1 MTIYQSTYPSKLS
14 ISHNLLHTYFEAQ
27 IDADQNQIAL
37 VFQEQQVSYR
47 EVENSSN
54 QLAHYLRA
62 LGIGKNSRVGLL
74 MERSIN
80 VYIAV
85 LGILKA
91 GAAYVPMEPEY
102 PADRVQ
108 YILDD
113 SGVELLIT
121 STALLAKNEITSCP
135 CLCLEKEIAILKK
148 HSSDRLTDV
157 EVTSNDLCYIIYT
170 SGSTGKPKGVMIEH
184 GVAANFVDAAQ
195 EVYKIRSTDRV
206 YQGFSIAFDA
216 SIEEIWLTFAAGA
229 TLIVGTTEMIHA
241 GSDLSSIL
249 TNLGVTVFSCVPT
262 LLSMLQEDIPSVR
275 LLILGGESCVP
286 ELVQRWYRPDRRML
300 NTYGPTESAVIATY
314 DECHP
319 DRAITIGKPLSNYQ
333 IYILDED
340 LKPLPVDT
348 PGQIYIGGKCL
359 ARGYVNRPDLTNEKF
374 IWHPET
380 NERIYNS
387 GDLGCWTSDGNIQF
401 LGRSDDQVKLRG
413 FRIELSEIESVLMEF
428 PSVQIA
434 VVNIYEKA
442 LGIKELVAYLVLQ
455 EESIDLELVRDYL
468 RERLPSF
475 MMPTFFHR
483 LAENEIPQLA
493 SGKVNRRLLPDPVAM
508 PESFVP
514 RADFLEPTNP
524 QQLKIVEVWER
535 LLKTK
540 ASIDDNF
547 FDLGGHSLLVSL
559 MVSELRRDAQ
569 FKQLAVADVYHH
581 PTVATLETHVSGQSV
596 IQPTLIS
603 QPHPQVGAQYWI
615 TVICQVM
622 GIYGVQVISTL
633 SFLIPAYI
641 FTVFTS
647 PLAILGSLALVI
659 PSILFFQISASIIAK
674 WLLIGRYRAGSY
686 PLWGRYHLRWWLARQ
701 FQKAIPTQL
710 MIGTPFLAW
719 YYRLMGARIGQ
730 NCYLGTDVI
739 SDFDLIQVGSDTSLG
754 AESSLVS
761 HSISNGYL
769 HLGPINIGQRCF
781 IGARSIVNLHAQMGD
796 DSQLSELSLLP
807 DGANLP
813 ASECWRGSP
822 ARKAPHDSGIDFPHA
837 PRPIKPLTSIFR
849 NCFQLLG
856 IIVISLLPTISILPG
871 ILFSQYVCNL
881 FGWQGLL
888 LVPLIAPVVVV
899 ILVAEI
905 ILLKKLLLPKVKPG
919 LYNIQGGFYLR
930 KWFVDRLLAMSV
942 FWLGSIYAT
951 LYSAPWLRLLGAKIG
966 SNSEVSHAKNFSP
979 DLLSIGPDCFVAD
992 HVCFGAPRIHQG
1004 WAELLTIKVDRRSFL
1019 GNSSVILPGADIGS
1033 NSLIGCI
1040 SRSPDQQKIVDGT
1053 NWIGSPAFNLPK
1065 RQQDENFDD
1074 SLTFR
1079 PARKLVGQRLLIEF
1093 IRIVMPQAFSLT
1105 LICTLLFIE
1114 SHRQSTFLEM
1124 LEWLPFW
1131 SIGSG
1136 ILASL
1141 LVVAAKWL
1149 IVGRYKSRSLPLWH
1163 NYVWRSEL
1171 ITGMYENIALPW
1183 FINSLL
1189 GTPLIAWY
1197 WRLLGVKV
1205 GARAYIDSPYVS
1217 EFDLVHIGDRVA
1229 INDVAVLQ
1237 THLFEDRVMKM
1248 SHVYMARNSSVGSRS
1263 IVLYDTEMEQGS
1275 QLGNLS
1281 LLMKGETLPAN
1292 SAWLGIPAQR
1302 S

>member
-1 MTIYQSTYPSKLS
+1 MTYQSTYPSKLKV
-14 ISHNLLHTYFEAQ
+14 SHNLLHAYFEAQ
-27 IDADQNQIAL
+27 IDVDGHQIAL
-37 VFQEQQVSYR
+37 ICQEQQVTYQ
-47 EVENSSN
+47 ELENSSN

-62 LGIGKNSRVGLL
+62 LGIDKNSRVGLL

-85 LGILKA
+85 LGILKV

-113 SGVELLIT
+113 SGVELLI
-121 STALLAKNEITSCP
+121 SSADLLAKNAITSCP
-135 CLCLEKEIAILKK
+135 YLCLEQETYLLKQ
-148 HSSDRLTDV
+148 HSKDRLTAV

-195 EVYKIRSTDRV
+195 EVYKIKSTDRV

-229 TLIVGTTEMIHA
+229 TLIVGTTEMVHA
-241 GSDLSSIL
+241 GSDLAPVL

-275 LLILGGESCVP
+275 LLILGGEACLP

-300 NTYGPTESAVIATY
+300 NTYGPTESAVICTY
-314 DECHP
+314 AECHP
-319 DRAITIGKPLSNYQ
+319 DRPITIGKPLSNYQ
-333 IYILDED
+333 IHILDED
-340 LKPLPVDT
+340 LQPLPVDVT
-348 PGQIYIGGKCL
+348 GQIYIGGNCL

-374 IWHPET
+374 IRHPET

-387 GDLGCWTSDGNIQF
+387 GDLGCWTSDGDIKF

-413 FRIELSEIESVLMEF
+413 FRVELSEIESVLMEF
-428 PSVQIA
+428 PAIQIA
-434 VVNIYEKA
+434 VVNINEKV

-455 EESIDLELVRDYL
+455 EESIDLELVRVYL

-508 PESFVP
+508 PESFIP

-524 QQLKIVEVWER
+524 HQLKIVEVWER

-559 MVSELRRDAQ
+559 MVSELRQDAQ
-569 FKQLAVADVYHH
+569 FQQLAVADVYHH
-581 PTVATLETHVSGQSV
+581 PTVAKLETHVSGQSV
-596 IQPTLIS
+596 IQPTVIS
-603 QPHPQVGAQYWI
+603 QPHPQVGPQYWI
-615 TVICQVM
+615 TVICQVL

-641 FTVFTS
+641 FTIFTS

-659 PSILFFQISASIIAK
+659 PTILVFMISTSIVAK

-686 PLWGRYHLRWWLARQ
+686 PLWGGYHLRWWLARQ

-719 YYRLMGARIGQ
+719 YFQLMGASIGK
-730 NCYLGTDVI
+730 NCYLGSDII
-739 SDFDLIQVGSDTSLG
+739 SDFDLIKIGSDTSLG
-754 AESSLVS
+754 AESSLMS

-769 HLGPINIGQRCF
+769 HLGLINIGQRCF
-781 IGARSIVNLHAQMGD
+781 IGARSVLNLHTQMGD

-807 DGANLP
+807 DGTKLP
-813 ASECWRGSP
+813 ATECWKGSP
-822 ARKAPHDSGIDFPHA
+822 ARKAATEFGINSPQT
-837 PRPIKPLTSIFR
+837 PRPLKPLTNIFR
-849 NCFQLLG
+849 SCFQLLG
-856 IIVISLLPTISILPG
+856 IVVISLLPTVSILPG
-871 ILFSQYVCNL
+871 MLFSQYVCNI
-881 FGWQGLL
+881 FGWRGLL
-888 LVPLIAPVVVV
+888 LTPLTAPVAV
-899 ILVAEI
+899 IILAAEI
-905 ILLKKLLLPKVKPG
+905 ILLKKLLLPQVKPG

-930 KWFVDRLLAMSV
+930 KWFVDRLLTMSV

-966 SNSEVSHAKNFSP
+966 SNSEISHAKNFTP

-992 HVCFGAPRIHQG
+992 HVCLGAPRVHQG
-1004 WAELLTIKVDRRSFL
+1004 WAELLPIRVDRRSFL

-1040 SRSPDQQKIVDGT
+1040 SRTPDQQKIVDGT

-1065 RQQDENFDD
+1065 RQQDESFDD
-1074 SLTFR
+1074 SLTFK
-1079 PARKLVGQRLLIEF
+1079 PARQLVRQRLLIEF

-1114 SHRQSTFLEM
+1114 SHRQVTLLEL

-1136 ILASL
+1136 IAASM
-1141 LVVAAKWL
+1141 LVVVAKWL
-1149 IVGRYKSRSLPLWH
+1149 IVGRYKPRSLPLWH

-1205 GARAYIDSPYVS
+1205 GSRAYIDSPYIS
-1217 EFDLVHIGDRVA
+1217 EFDLVKIGNRVA

-1248 SHVYMARNSSVGSRS
+1248 SHVDVGNHSSVGSRS
-1263 IVLYDTEMEQGS
+1263 IVLYDTKMEKGS
-1275 QLGNLS
+1275 KLDNLS
-1281 LLMKGETLPAN
+1281 LLMKGEILPAN
-1292 SAWLGIPAQR
+1292 TSWQGIPAQR
-1302 S
+1302 H